1 MLTLPPSVRIYVAIT
16 PCDMRKSFRG
26 LTGLVRQQL
35 QNDPLSGHVFCF
47 VNRRR
52 NMMKCLVADRSGM
65 LIYYKKLAR
74 GTFQIPTSPS
84 GDSNVQ
90 IDAGTLALIL
100 EGIDL
105 KSVKRR
111 LRHHRS
117 PRPPA
122 QN

>member
-1 MLTLPPSVRIYVAIT
+1 MLTLPPSVRIYVAIA

-47 VNRRR
+47 LNRRR
-52 NMMKCLVADRSGM
+52 TLMKCLVADQSGM

-74 GTFQIPTSPS
+74 GTFEIPTSP
-84 GDSNVQ
+84 DDVSNVR

-111 LRHHRS
+111 LRHHRA
-117 PRPPA
+117 PRPPTE
-122 QN
+122 N